1 MPNFEDVVKHAD
13 EELIAELAAAS
24 LAAHTNYLRWP
35 TEEAGEALHKAN
47 TKLAWALWM
56 VRVTPEQVTPYLASW
71 TCGTHACFGG
81 HLATWP
87 EFQAMGVLSPS
98 EPFWKSRLASE
109 DTRLFGDA
117 RLFNARRAE
126 GGRSVSDHEVVV
138 NRLRKNLAL
147 LEGREGL

>member
-24 LAAHTNYLRWP
+24 LAAHTNYLRSP
-35 TEEAGEALHKAN
+35 TRKTKKPLHKAN
-47 TKLAWALWM
+47 TELAWALWM
-56 VRVTPEQVTPYLASW
+56 VRVTPEQVVPELVSW
-71 TCGTHACFGG
+71 VCGTQACFGG

-87 EFQAMGVLSPS
+87 EFQALGVLSPS
-98 EPFWKSRLASE
+98 EPFWKMMLVSE

-117 RLFNARRAE
+117 RLFNARGAE

-138 NRLRKNLAL
+138 NRLRKNLAR